1 MKMQRM
7 LLMVVVAGMLTGA
20 LPANAQKG
28 KPAAKPQWSAR
39 LEKMLND
46 GEIPCTTKDKVAY
59 SCALTV
65 DGVTDR
71 FQVVLHPLGEEQKDE
86 LVLLHFYFF
95 LGALQEKAPVPAALA
110 KKILEVNSDML
121 LSKVIKLDDEFWL
134 ENTLLFRNT
143 DSTDV
148 AISTVFGFQSAQ
160 GLKKELGPYFKQ

>member
-1 MKMQRM
+1 MQRM
-7 LLMVVVAGMLTGA
+7 LVMAVMAGMFLGA

-39 LEKMLND
+39 LEKMLKD
-46 GEIPCTTKDKVAY
+46 GEIPCTTKDKIAY

-65 DGVTDR
+65 EGVTDR

-110 KKILEVNSDML
+110 RKVLEVNSEML
-121 LSKVIKLDDEFWL
+121 LSKVVKLDDEFWL
-134 ENTLLFRNT
+134 ESTLLFRTT

-148 AISTVFGFQSAQ
+148 AVATVFGFQSAQ
-160 GLKKELGPYFKQ
+160 GLKKELGPYFNQ